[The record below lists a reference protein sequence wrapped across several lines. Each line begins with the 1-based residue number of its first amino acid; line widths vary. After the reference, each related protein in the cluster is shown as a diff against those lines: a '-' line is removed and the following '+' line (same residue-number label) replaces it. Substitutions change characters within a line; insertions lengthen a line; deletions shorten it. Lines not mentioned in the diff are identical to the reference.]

1 MVTRTGFG
9 MRYLLGSAWDFVIA
23 SAEAEGM
30 ILEHSGI
37 LAAALSIRNVG
48 RKKVRSDPVLDMV
61 ATLLS

>member
-9 MRYLLGSAWDFVIA
+9 MSYLLGSAWEFVIA
-23 SAEAEGM
+23 LAEAEGM

-37 LAAALSIRNVG
+37 LTTALSIRNVG